1 MINRASVAPNIKK
14 KSQALLRQ
22 RLSTVIT
29 SASSFIQVQ
38 RPPRPNKRKNRRI
51 YSSLV
56 SLASPILLFSA
67 FGTHKLMQNLGYWK
81 IENYNPQSLT
91 HLCPECT
98 LSYTSNSQE
107 LKQLHELF
115 IQNLNLDTTSW
126 ELRKNIKEAYHQ

>member
-14 KSQALLRQ
+14 KKSQTLLRQ

-56 SLASPILLFSA
+56 SLASPILVCL
-67 FGTHKLMQNLGYWK
+67 KKKMLLGIWS
-81 IENYNPQSLT
+81 PPG
-91 HLCPECT
+91 HLGHI
-98 LSYTSNSQE
+98 S
-107 LKQLHELF
+107 
-115 IQNLNLDTTSW
+115 
-126 ELRKNIKEAYHQ
+126 